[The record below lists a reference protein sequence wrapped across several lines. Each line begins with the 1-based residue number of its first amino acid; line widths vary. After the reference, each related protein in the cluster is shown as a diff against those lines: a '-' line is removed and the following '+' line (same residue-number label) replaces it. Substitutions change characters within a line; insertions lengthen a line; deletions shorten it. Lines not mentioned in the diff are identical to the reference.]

1 MDRRDLL
8 KMIAASTGAAFVGG
22 NAMAWGLRVPATDPS
37 KVGLSKDDISLMSE
51 VAETIMP
58 RTDTPG
64 AKDAQCAQMMA
75 VLVADCYTPVQQQAF
90 KDGLRKLNLASDE
103 RFDTPFLALSNA
115 QRFELLTELDAEAKK
130 YNAERNLWG
139 AVNQRPNSRD
149 ADDTDPLP
157 HYFTM
162 FKQLTLFT
170 FFTSEVGATKVLRY
184 VGIPGKFD
192 GDLPY
197 EKGDRAW
204 AT

>member
-8 KMIAASTGAAFVGG
+8 KMIAASTGAAFVGS
-22 NAMAWGLRVPATDPS
+22 NAMAWGLKVPATDPS

-103 RFDTPFLALSNA
+103 RFDTPFLVLSNA
-115 QRFELLTELDAEAKK
+115 LLC
-130 YNAERNLWG
+130 
-139 AVNQRPNSRD
+139 
-149 ADDTDPLP
+149 
-157 HYFTM
+157 
-162 FKQLTLFT
+162 
-170 FFTSEVGATKVLRY
+170 
-184 VGIPGKFD
+184 
-192 GDLPY
+192 
-197 EKGDRAW
+197 
-204 AT
+204 